1 MAKSRTT
8 VMVAA
13 IALATGFMGA
23 EIVSAPT
30 AAIAAEAK
38 KPPTVKPAVGKPL
51 QEAMTAV
58 KAGKLPEALAKAQE
72 ADKVAGKTPYETLV
86 VNQVLA
92 AIYAQSKDFAN
103 AVKAMEAQVA
113 TGEMSAEDQKKMAK
127 QVATSYYQLKSYPK
141 TIEVAS
147 NYVKSDPNDTD
158 MLVLIAQS
166 QYLLKNYKGTT
177 EGVQATLK
185 AARATGKPI
194 QEGWLRLQMSAEHE
208 QGNDAGTSA
217 ALEQIIAI
225 NPKEE
230 DWKALIQYAEKGMRN
245 QGNSTKN
252 ALDMYFVKMQVGTL
266 ATAQEYTDF
275 AQLAL
280 QDGLPGAAKKVVDKG
295 FAAGVLGSGATKDR
309 EVRLQTMAT
318 NQAASDEKTLAAG
331 EAEARKA
338 KSGDPLIKAG
348 EAYWSYGQYD
358 KAAELIQEGITKGV
372 TSADDAKFRL
382 GMVYI
387 SAGKKQ
393 QAMEAFKGINAAS
406 IPGQLSRLWTLA
418 ANSPPPAKKA

>member
-1 MAKSRTT
+1 MTKSRT
-8 VMVAA
+8 VAMVAV

-30 AAIAAEAK
+30 AAIAAEAAK
-38 KPPTVKPAVGKPL
+38 KTLSPKMKPL
-51 QEAMTAV
+51 IDAVNLV
-58 KAGKLPEALAKAQE
+58 KANKIDEALAKAQE
-72 ADKVAGKTPYETLV
+72 ADKVAGKSPYETLM

-92 AIYAQSKDFAN
+92 AIYAQKKDFAN
-103 AVKAMEAQVA
+103 AVKAMDAQVA
-113 TGEMSAEDQKKMAK
+113 SGEMSPEDQKKMQK
-127 QVATSYYQLKSYPK
+127 QVATSYYQLKNYPK
-141 TIEVAS
+141 TIEVAGS
-147 NYVKSDPNDTD
+147 YVKNEPNDTD

-166 QYLLKNYKGTT
+166 QYLQKNYKGTS
-177 EGVQATLK
+177 EGVNATIK
-185 AARATGKPI
+185 AARASGKPV
-194 QEGWLRLQMSAEHE
+194 QEGWLQLLMSAEHE

-217 ALEQIIAI
+217 ALEQLIAV

-230 DWKALIQYAEKGMRN
+230 YWKNLIQYAEKGMRN

-252 ALDMYFVKMQVGTL
+252 TLDVYFVKMQVGTL
-266 ATAQEYTDF
+266 STAQEYTDF

-295 FAAGVLGSGATKDR
+295 FAAGVMGTGATKDR

-338 KSGDPLIKAG
+338 KSGDPLVKAG

-382 GMVYI
+382 GMVYL
-387 SAGKKQ
+387 SAGKKP
-393 QAMEAFKGINAAS
+393 QAQEAFKGIAAAS
-406 IPGQLSRLWTLA
+406 VPGQLSRLWMLA
-418 ANSPPPAKKA
+418 ANSPPKKA

>member
-1 MAKSRTT
+1 MTKSRTAVVLAMSLGLT
-8 VMVAA
+8 TGL
-13 IALATGFMGA
+13 IAGQM
-23 EIVSAPT
+23 INAP
-30 AAIAAEAK
+30 AAIAAEK
-38 KPPTVKPAVGKPL
+38 GKTLSPKMKPL
-51 QEAMTAV
+51 LDAVNLV
-58 KAGKLPEALAKAQE
+58 KANKLDEALAKAQE
-72 ADKVAGKTPYETLV
+72 ADKVAGKSPYETLM

-92 AIYAQSKDFAN
+92 AIYAQKKDFAN

-113 TGEMSAEDQKKMAK
+113 SGELSPEEAKKMQK
-127 QVATSYYQLKSYPK
+127 QVATSYYQLKNYPK
-141 TIEVAS
+141 TIEIAS
-147 NYVKSDPNDTD
+147 AYVKNDPNDTD

-166 QYLLKNYKGTT
+166 QYLQKNFKGTV

-185 AARATGKPI
+185 AARATGKPV

-208 QGNDAGTSA
+208 QGNDAGTAA

-225 NPKEE
+225 APKEE

-266 ATAQEYTDF
+266 STAQEYTDA

-280 QDGLPGAAKKVVDKG
+280 QDGLPGAAKKIVDKG
-295 FAAGVLGSGATKDR
+295 FATGVLGAGATKDR
-309 EVRLQTMAT
+309 EVRLQTMAN

-338 KSGDPLIKAG
+338 KSGDPLVKAG

-358 KAAELIQEGITKGV
+358 KAADLINEGITKGA
-372 TSADDAKFRL
+372 TNPDDAKFRL

-387 SAGKKQ
+387 SAGKKD
-393 QAMEAFKGINAAS
+393 QAQAAFKGINQQS

-418 ANSPPPAKKA
+418 ANSPPKKG

>member
-1 MAKSRTT
+1 MTKSRTAA
-8 VMVAA
+8 MVAV

-30 AAIAAEAK
+30 AAVAAEAK
-38 KPPTVKPAVGKPL
+38 KPTVKPAVGKPL
-51 QEAMTAV
+51 NEAMVAV

-103 AVKAMEAQVA
+103 AVKAMDAQVA
-113 TGEMSAEDQKKMAK
+113 TGELSAEDQKKMQK
-127 QVATSYYQLKSYPK
+127 QVATSYYQLKNYPK
-141 TIEVAS
+141 VIEVAG
-147 NYVKSDPNDTD
+147 NYVKTDANDTD

-166 QYLLKNYKGTT
+166 QYLQKNYKATT
-177 EGVQATLK
+177 EGVQATLR
-185 AARATGKPI
+185 AARASGKPV

-208 QGNDAGTSA
+208 QGNDAGTAA

-266 ATAQEYTDF
+266 STANEYSDF

-295 FAAGVLGSGATKDR
+295 FAAGVMGTGATKDR

-318 NQAASDEKTLAAG
+318 NQAAADEKTLAAG

-338 KSGDPLIKAG
+338 KSGDPLVKAG

-358 KAAELIQEGITKGV
+358 KAAELIQEAITKGV
-372 TSADDAKFRL
+372 TSADDAKLRL
-382 GMVYI
+382 GIVYL
-387 SAGKKQ
+387 SAGKKP
-393 QAMEAFKGINAAS
+393 QAADAFKGINANS
-406 IPGQLSRLWTLA
+406 VPGQLSRLWTLA
-418 ANSPPPAKKA
+418 ANAPPKKA

>member
-1 MAKSRTT
+1 MTKSRTAAL
-8 VMVAA
+8 VAV
-13 IALATGFMGA
+13 IGLATGFMGA
-23 EIVSAPT
+23 EMIAAPT

-38 KPPTVKPAVGKPL
+38 KTLTPKMKPQLEAVNLVKGN
-51 QEAMTAV
+51 
-58 KAGKLPEALAKAQE
+58 KLDEALAKALE
-72 ADKVAGKTPYETLV
+72 AEKVAGKSPYETLM

-92 AIYAQSKDFAN
+92 AIYAQKKDFAN
-103 AVKAMEAQVA
+103 AVKAMDAQVA
-113 TGEMSAEDQKKMAK
+113 TGEMSPEEAKKMQK
-127 QVATSYYQLKSYPK
+127 QVATSYYQLKNYPK
-141 TIEVAS
+141 TIEVATA
-147 NYVKSDPNDTD
+147 YTKVDPSDTD

-166 QYLLKNYKGTT
+166 QYLQKNYKGTT
-177 EGVQATLK
+177 EGVQAIIK
-185 AARATGKPI
+185 AAKASGKPM

-208 QGNDAGTSA
+208 QGNDAGTAA

-225 NPKEE
+225 APKEE

-266 ATAQEYTDF
+266 ATANEYSDF

-280 QDGLPGAAKKVVDKG
+280 QDGLPGAAKKIVDKG
-295 FAAGVLGSGATKDR
+295 FATGVMGAGATKDR

-318 NQAASDEKTLAAG
+318 NQAAADEKTLAAG

-338 KSGDPLIKAG
+338 KSGDPLVKAG

-358 KAAELIQEGITKGV
+358 KAAELIQEAITKGV
-372 TSADDAKFRL
+372 TNADDAKFRL
-382 GMVYI
+382 GVVYI
-387 SAGKKQ
+387 SAGKKS
-393 QAMEAFKGINAAS
+393 QAAEAFKGIAANS

-418 ANSPPPAKKA
+418 ANSPPPKKA

>member
-1 MAKSRTT
+1 
-8 VMVAA
+8 
-13 IALATGFMGA
+13 MGA
-23 EIVSAPT
+23 EIISAPT

-38 KPPTVKPAVGKPL
+38 KTLTPKMKPL
-51 QEAMTAV
+51 LEAVNLV
-58 KAGKLPEALAKAQE
+58 KGNKLDEALAKALE
-72 ADKVAGKTPYETLV
+72 ADKVAGKSPYETLM

-92 AIYAQSKDFAN
+92 AIYAQKKDFAN
-103 AVKAMEAQVA
+103 AVKAMDAQVA
-113 TGEMSAEDQKKMAK
+113 SGEMSPEEQKKMQK
-127 QVATSYYQLKSYPK
+127 QVATSYYQLKNYPK
-141 TIEVAS
+141 TIEVATA
-147 NYVKSDPNDTD
+147 YTKADPNDTD

-166 QYLLKNYKGTT
+166 QYLQKNYKGTT

-185 AARATGKPI
+185 AARAAGKPV

-208 QGNDAGTSA
+208 QGNDAGTAA

-225 NPKEE
+225 APKDE

-252 ALDMYFVKMQVGTL
+252 ALDMYFIKMQVGTL
-266 ATAQEYTDF
+266 ATANEYSDF

-295 FAAGVLGSGATKDR
+295 FAAGVLGTGATKDR
-309 EVRLQTMAT
+309 ETRLQTMAT

-331 EAEARKA
+331 ETEARKA
-338 KSGDPLIKAG
+338 KSGDPLVKAG

-382 GMVYI
+382 GVVYL
-387 SAGKKQ
+387 SAGKKP
-393 QAMEAFKGINAAS
+393 QAAEAFKGIAANS
-406 IPGQLSRLWTLA
+406 VPGQLSRLWTLA
-418 ANSPPPAKKA
+418 ANSPPPKKA

>member
-1 MAKSRTT
+1 MTKSRTAA
-8 VMVAA
+8 MVAV

-30 AAIAAEAK
+30 AAIAAEKAK
-38 KPPTVKPAVGKPL
+38 QVSPKVGKPL
-51 QEAMTAV
+51 QEAIAAV
-58 KAGKLPEALAKAQE
+58 KASKLDDALAKAQE
-72 ADKVAGKTPYETLV
+72 ADKVAGKTPYETLM

-92 AIYAQSKDFAN
+92 AIYAQKKDFAN
-103 AVKAMEAQVA
+103 AVKAMEAQINS
-113 TGEMSAEDQKKMAK
+113 GDMLAEDQKKMQK
-127 QVATSYYQLKSYPK
+127 QVANSYYQLKNYPK
-141 TIEVAS
+141 VIEVAG
-147 NYVKSDPNDTD
+147 NYVKTDQNDTD

-166 QYLLKNYKGTT
+166 QYLQKNYKGTT
-177 EGVQATLK
+177 DGVQATIK
-185 AARATGKPI
+185 AARASGKPV

-208 QGNDAGTSA
+208 QGNDAGTA
-217 ALEQIIAI
+217 TALEQIIAI

-245 QGNSTKN
+245 QGNSNKN
-252 ALDMYFVKMQVGTL
+252 ALDMYFIKMQVGTL
-266 ATAQEYTDF
+266 ATANEYSDF

-280 QDGLPGAAKKVVDKG
+280 QDGLPGAAKKIVDKG
-295 FAAGVLGSGATKDR
+295 FSSGVLGTGATKDR

-318 NQAASDEKTLAAG
+318 NQAAADEKTLAAG

-338 KSGDPLIKAG
+338 KSGDPLVKAG

-358 KAAELIQEGITKGV
+358 KAAELIQEGIAKGV

-387 SAGKKQ
+387 SAGKKP
-393 QAMEAFKGINAAS
+393 QAADAFKGIAANS

-418 ANSPPPAKKA
+418 ANSPPKKA